1 MQQPG
6 SNDPNV
12 GNVLQ
17 QLQRALQQ
25 QPLPRLGSLV
35 TIGGPAV
42 VAGASGGNAI
52 ATKSGSNLA
61 PKSSAPSPPT
71 YSYKVKIINPAK
83 KSDVSVRYLNNY
95 SAKFESVNA
104 LRVKLI
110 EAFQEGV
117 PKTINFNVGYYEG
130 SQQAKVWLVV
140 ADDLTTV
147 SSWWFSNSVMRC

>member
-6 SNDPNV
+6 AGDPNV

-25 QPLPRLGSLV
+25 QPLTRLGSMV
-35 TIGGPAV
+35 NIGGPTV
-42 VAGASGGNAI
+42 VAGGNAI
-52 ATKSGSNLA
+52 ATRSAGIELGGN
-61 PKSSAPSPPT
+61 SSTPSPPT

-117 PKTINFNVGYYEG
+117 PKTIDFNVGYYE
-130 SQQAKVWLVV
+130 
-140 ADDLTTV
+140 
-147 SSWWFSNSVMRC
+147 